1 MKSTKGYIC
10 FYLFNP
16 SKNEHE
22 VFDKLY
28 KNIDN
33 TVIGFV
39 VHLPKTDLKNVKALM
54 NRKAQEELGLIDYD
68 DNFYSIEED
77 E

>member
-1 MKSTKGYIC
+1 MKPVKGFIC

-16 SKNEHE
+16 SKNGHPT
-22 VFDKLY
+22 FDQLY

-33 TVIGFV
+33 TVVGYV
-39 VHLPKTDLKNVKALM
+39 VHLPKTDLKDAKAIM
-54 NRKAQEELGLIDYD
+54 NKKAQEELGLIDYD
-68 DNFYSIEED
+68 DSFYSLEED